1 MQGELWV
8 RPQPLSSP
16 HVGPPWSQ
24 GSQDPPTCPF
34 WPLSRETPPLGGL
47 PVVTSFS
54 WPAFQKCQP
63 SQKPCDR

>member
-16 HVGPPWSQ
+16 RVGPPWRQ
-24 GSQDPPTCPF
+24 GSQDPPTCPL
-34 WPLSRETPPLGGL
+34 WPLSRETPLGGL

-54 WPAFQKCQP
+54 WPAFQK
-63 SQKPCDR
+63 PCDR